1 MSPLPKRPTS
11 PSNFIL
17 YAKIPESCCFPGFFL
32 SLFHQTVSAQE
43 IHVTDNDTLL
53 KEEIYNENRVKV
65 LNFSLKEFDALFFE
79 FFNKKANPN
88 LVLTKVEF
96 YTYTVQI
103 AIFSDRLVALYPDQK
118 EMAAENKKKWFAEKY
133 EDYLL
138 SKATQKK

>member
-1 MSPLPKRPTS
+1 MSKTKLVV
-11 PSNFIL
+11 FCAI
-17 YAKIPESCCFPGFFL
+17 AFFL
-32 SLFHQTVSAQE
+32 SLFHETVSAQE
-43 IHVTDNDTLL
+43 IHETDNDTLL

-88 LVLTKVEF
+88 LVLTKEEF
-96 YTYTVQI
+96 YKYTVQI

>member
-1 MSPLPKRPTS
+1 MSKTKLVV
-11 PSNFIL
+11 FCAI
-17 YAKIPESCCFPGFFL
+17 AFFL

-79 FFNKKANPN
+79 LFNKKANPN

>member
-1 MSPLPKRPTS
+1 MSKTKLVV
-11 PSNFIL
+11 FCAI
-17 YAKIPESCCFPGFFL
+17 AFFL

-118 EMAAENKKKWFAEKY
+118 EMATETKKKWFAEKY

>member
-1 MSPLPKRPTS
+1 MSKTKLVV
-11 PSNFIL
+11 FCAI
-17 YAKIPESCCFPGFFL
+17 AFFL

-118 EMAAENKKKWFAEKY
+118 EMAAENKKKLFAEKY

>member
-1 MSPLPKRPTS
+1 MSKTKLVV
-11 PSNFIL
+11 FCAI
-17 YAKIPESCCFPGFFL
+17 AFFL
-32 SLFHQTVSAQE
+32 SLFYQTVSAQE